1 MSSHADLISPGNA
14 DCRIAVLM
22 ATYNGMK
29 HLQAQ
34 VDSVLQQSQVDVVL
48 FCSDDGSSD
57 GTIEA
62 LQELSRLHN
71 NVRLLPKTA
80 GQAGAGGNFYRLVRD
95 LDFTDF
101 DYVAFADQD
110 DIWNLDKLHRHVQI
124 IRKTGAGA
132 VSSNVLAFWPD
143 GQEHLLDKSQ
153 PQRKYDYLFESA
165 GPGCTF
171 LMSKELVSRLQSV
184 LNNPDFQA
192 GQVTLHDWL
201 SYAVARSMGLK
212 WVIDAKP
219 SIRYRQH
226 GNNVVGANVSL
237 KAKLARLK
245 KMRNGWYREQVFLV
259 TRIAYAQSQS
269 ETVQRLL
276 ILLEQRGWGRSMK
289 LLPYIWQGRRSVRER
304 FYLMLVIIFNW
315 F

>member
-1 MSSHADLISPGNA
+1 MVSSVDAHAVASA
-14 DCRIAVLM
+14 HCRIAVLM
-22 ATYNGMK
+22 ATYNGIQ

-34 VDSVLQQSQVDVVL
+34 VDSILQQRQVDVTL
-48 FCSDDGSSD
+48 FCSDDGSGD
-57 GTIEA
+57 GTVDA
-62 LQELSRLHN
+62 LQALSRLHDQ
-71 NVRLLPKTA
+71 VKLLPKA
-80 GQAGAGGNFYRLVRD
+80 AKQAGAGGNFYRLLLD
-95 LDFTDF
+95 LDFNGF

-110 DIWNLDKLHRHVQI
+110 DIWDLDKLYRHVQI
-124 IRKTGAGA
+124 IRSTGAGG

-143 GQEHLLDKSQ
+143 GQEQLLNKSQ

-184 LNNPDFQA
+184 LNDPDGQA
-192 GQVTLHDWL
+192 RQVTLHDWL

-212 WVIDAKP
+212 WVIDAHP

-237 KAKLARLK
+237 KAKLTRLK
-245 KMRNGWYREQVFLV
+245 KMRNGWYREQVLLV
-259 TRIAYAQSQS
+259 TQIAYAQSQS
-269 ETVQRLL
+269 KHLQRLL
-276 ILLEQRGWGRSMK
+276 TLLEQKGWVGRMK
-289 LLPYIWQGRRSVRER
+289 LLPYVWQGRRSVSER